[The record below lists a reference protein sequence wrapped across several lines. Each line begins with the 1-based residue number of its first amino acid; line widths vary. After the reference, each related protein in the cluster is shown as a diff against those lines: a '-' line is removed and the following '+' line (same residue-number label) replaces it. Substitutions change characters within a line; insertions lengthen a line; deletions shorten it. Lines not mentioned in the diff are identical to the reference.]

1 MSVTCEHRGRGLPVP
16 CLAKEARHGA
26 PQHSIGCDPEEPVV
40 MAAERYFGPEQGKAW
55 VAQLGEMVSS
65 MVRVTI
71 TPDLDRPAGSPD
83 ALSQCVATLAISY
96 GPVLTSAA
104 IPMAEAAHLREIP
117 IAEADASNPPRH
129 SAVVRITH
137 WITAVSV
144 FVLLLSG
151 IAILLAHPRLYW
163 GETGAREGPSLIDL
177 PLPFVLDVPIRGP
190 GRYLHFTFAWVC
202 VLTGLFYGL
211 FGLFSRHFRK
221 HLLPTR
227 DSLSWRLIS
236 RHLRLTRP
244 TEEEALSYNVVQ
256 RLSYL
261 GVVFVL
267 FPLIIWTGL
276 AMSPAVTSVFP
287 WLATVLG
294 GQQSARTI
302 HFFTTIAIVLFVLVH
317 VAMVFR
323 AGFASRTWPMITGRL
338 SARPRSKPSHIEE
351 EGS

>member
-1 MSVTCEHRGRGLPVP
+1 
-16 CLAKEARHGA
+16 
-26 PQHSIGCDPEEPVV
+26 
-40 MAAERYFGPEQGKAW
+40 
-55 VAQLGEMVSS
+55 
-65 MVRVTI
+65 
-71 TPDLDRPAGSPD
+71 
-83 ALSQCVATLAISY
+83 
-96 GPVLTSAA
+96 
-104 IPMAEAAHLREIP
+104 MAEAAHAQELSV
-117 IAEADASNPPRH
+117 AHADVSSSPRH

-144 FVLLLSG
+144 LVLFLSG

-211 FGLFSRHFRK
+211 YGLFSRHFRK
-221 HLLPTR
+221 NLLPAK
-227 DSLSWRLIS
+227 DSLSWRAIS

-244 TEEEALSYNVVQ
+244 TEEEAKEEALTYNVVQ
-256 RLSYL
+256 RLAYL

-287 WLATVLG
+287 WLATLLG

-323 AGFASRTWPMITGRL
+323 AGFAARTWPMITGRF
-338 SARPRSKPSHIEE
+338 AAKKKEE
-351 EGS
+351 P